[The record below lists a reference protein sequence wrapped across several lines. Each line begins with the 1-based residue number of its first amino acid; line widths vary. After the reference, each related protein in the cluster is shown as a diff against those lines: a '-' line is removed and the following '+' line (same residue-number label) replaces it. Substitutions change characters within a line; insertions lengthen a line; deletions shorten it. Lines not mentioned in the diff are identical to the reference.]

1 MNASSITGGR
11 FDLGFLHWSHYL
23 YQLCVTHVLS
33 VAFLALAADY
43 AWMLYMRWR
52 MVRQPSAISHAR
64 TDSSLAA
71 RTPTM
76 ADMWQ
81 HFQPSRQQALV
92 LL

>member
-11 FDLGFLHWSHYL
+11 IDLESPHWSHHI

-52 MVRQPSAISHAR
+52 MVRKPSATSYAR
-64 TDSSLAA
+64 TDSSSAA